1 LRLERLP
8 QGVTLQLYRLPV
20 AGDVL
25 GEPLFS
31 SSGRWLHPLFEL
43 EQFMSA
49 HSGPGGGLAASAPGL
64 FLRDRVIGSA
74 AAFLIL
80 RLGLCEVEADIAGR
94 RALQLL
100 RERGV
105 SAEANACVEAI
116 GCATEQLLKDVSDP
130 EAAYRM
136 LAERRDRALRA

>member
-1 LRLERLP
+1 M
-8 QGVTLQLYRLPV
+8 TLQLYRLP
-20 AGDVL
+20 ATGGGL

-31 SSGRWLHPLFEL
+31 SPGRWLHPLFEL
-43 EQFMSA
+43 EEFLAA
-49 HSGPGGGLAASAPGL
+49 HPGPGGGLTASAPGL

-80 RLGLCEVEADIAGR
+80 RLGLSEVEADIAGR

-105 SAEANACVEAI
+105 AAEAQSCVEAI
-116 GCATEQLLKDVSDP
+116 GCATEQLLQDVSDP
-130 EAAYRM
+130 EAAYRI
-136 LAERRDRALRA
+136 LAERRNRALRA